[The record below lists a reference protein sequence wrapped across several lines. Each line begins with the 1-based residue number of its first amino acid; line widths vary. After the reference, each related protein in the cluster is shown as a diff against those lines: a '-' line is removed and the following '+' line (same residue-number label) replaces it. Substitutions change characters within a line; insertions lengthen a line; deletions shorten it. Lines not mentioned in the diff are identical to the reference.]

1 MRAERDLLGPPR
13 DWSAHGV
20 VGALV
25 LPGGVVGLLPCVV
38 VVVGAGVGVAVVGE
52 FVRPGGVAVAVVGA
66 VVGTT
71 VGGGTGVTGGTV
83 VGTVVGPEVGTP
95 VGVVDGVCGVEVSLG
110 PSPGVLGVFP
120 VVGRTVSIAISAGGA
135 VGRCLGLAASGSGMS
150 GVSIRGPPRR
160 LLTMSTR

>member
-13 DWSAHGV
+13 DRSAHGV

-25 LPGGVVGLLPCVV
+25 LPGGVVGLLPCGVV
-38 VVVGAGVGVAVVGE
+38 AVGVGVAVVGE
-52 FVRPGGVAVAVVGA
+52 FVRPGGVV

-71 VGGGTGVTGGTV
+71 VGGGTGVTGGMA
-83 VGTVVGPEVGTP
+83 VGTVVGSEVGTP
-95 VGVVDGVCGVEVSLG
+95 VGVVDGVSGVEVG
-110 PSPGVLGVFP
+110 PSPDVPELF
-120 VVGRTVSIAISAGGA
+120 VGRGVSIAISAGGT

-160 LLTMSTR
+160 LLAMSTR

>member
-13 DWSAHGV
+13 DGSTHGV
-20 VGALV
+20 GVLV

-38 VVVGAGVGVAVVGE
+38 VVVAVGVGVVVGE
-52 FVRPGGVAVAVVGA
+52 FVRPGGAVVVGT

-71 VGGGTGVTGGTV
+71 VGGGTGVTGGML
-83 VGTVVGPEVGTP
+83 VGTIVGLEVGTP
-95 VGVVDGVCGVEVSLG
+95 VGVVDGVCGVELG
-110 PSPGVLGVFP
+110 SSPGVPDVF
-120 VVGRTVSIAISAGGA
+120 VGRGVSSAISAGGA

-160 LLTMSTR
+160 LLAMSTR